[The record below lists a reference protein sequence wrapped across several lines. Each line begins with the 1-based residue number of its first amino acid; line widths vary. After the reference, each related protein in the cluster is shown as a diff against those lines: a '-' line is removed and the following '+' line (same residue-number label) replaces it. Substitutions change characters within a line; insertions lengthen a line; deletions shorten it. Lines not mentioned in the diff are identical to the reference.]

1 MRKIRFMER
10 LMLLLLAC
18 TTLQGCGL
26 PRGGPLLSEI
36 EKSYNQGG
44 IQLLP
49 VTPSLA
55 TASRD
60 AQHASFPES
69 FLTATETD
77 LTRLAPGDSVN
88 VILWERDGL
97 QLFMPDTG
105 GRADLGELVL
115 DHEGA
120 IYLPYVGKIPA
131 KGLTIAQ
138 LRDAIMRHLHGIVNA
153 SAVNVQAGS
162 RSSQMVIA
170 QGDLSKSGAYPL
182 NQATRRLSGLLA
194 QAAPDQRNP
203 EQMAITVQRS
213 GESASVRLAD
223 IYRNPAQNI
232 ALQPG
237 DVVVAHNVT
246 QYFTVL
252 GAANGQKR
260 LRLSKRNYSVA
271 DALGDASGLNDS
283 QANPGA
289 VFLMHT
295 PDADSFAS
303 GMEAQPVVYQ
313 FDFTRPE
320 QLVLA
325 SHFVVHEGDQIY
337 ISDAPFTQV
346 QKVLSAFSSTLGSVR
361 SVTGIEQ

>member
-1 MRKIRFMER
+1 
-10 LMLLLLAC
+10 MLLLLAC

-36 EKSYNQGG
+36 EKSHNQGG

-49 VTPSLA
+49 ATPSLA

-60 AQHASFPES
+60 AQYASFPES
-69 FLTATETD
+69 FLVAAETD
-77 LTRLAPGDSVN
+77 LTHLAPGDSVN
-88 VILWERDGL
+88 VSLWERDGL
-97 QLFMPDTG
+97 QLFVPDTS
-105 GRADLGELVL
+105 GRADLGELIL
-115 DHEGA
+115 DSEGA
-120 IYLPYVGKIPA
+120 IYLPYIGSIPA

-138 LRDAIMRHLHGIVNA
+138 LRNTIMRHLRGIVNA
-153 SAVNVQAGS
+153 SDVNVQAGS
-162 RSSQMVIA
+162 RSSQTVIA
-170 QGDLSKSGAYPL
+170 QGDLSKPGAYPL

-213 GESASVRLAD
+213 GKSGSVCFAD
-223 IYRNPAQNI
+223 IYRNPTQNI

-237 DVVVAHNVT
+237 DVVVVHNVN

-283 QANPGA
+283 LASPGA

-295 PDADSFAS
+295 PDADSLAS
-303 GMEAQPVVYQ
+303 GTKARPVVYQ

-320 QLVLA
+320 QMVLA

-346 QKVLSAFSSTLGSVR
+346 QKVLSVFSSTLGSVR
-361 SVTGIEQ
+361 SATDIGQ